1 MKPALLLSS
10 VLLTLGVML
19 HAPHTVA
26 HVGHG
31 DEFQAEGGVNRVQV
45 NAETDFLMGIQVSP
59 IEAAADGS
67 GAVLIPV
74 TALVDDGGRQLV
86 FVQYENFYEPVD
98 VTIGSTQGDLIAVTE
113 GLSVGEQLVT
123 QGSLT
128 LYAESRKTQTAEV
141 EPAAE
146 TAPVATEAPAT
157 NETPM
162 ETSATVAPTSEVDQE
177 PETSGGFPVGLL
189 VGLGSVA
196 AVGVGTMAVLSSRKK
211 KSRFSE
217 GTYSEK

>member
-1 MKPALLLSS
+1 MKPTLFLSS
-10 VLLTLGVML
+10 ALLTLGVML

-45 NAETDFLMGIQVSP
+45 NAETDSLMGIQVGP

-74 TALVDDGGRQLV
+74 TALVDDNGRQLV

-98 VTIGSTQGDLIAVTE
+98 VTIGGTQGDLIAVTE

-128 LYAESRKTQTAEV
+128 LYAESRKTQTAEA

-146 TAPVATEAPAT
+146 TAPVESEAPAT
-157 NETPM
+157 SEAPM
-162 ETSATVAPTSEVDQE
+162 ETSETATPTSEVAQAA
-177 PETSGGFPVGLL
+177 ETSGGFPVGLL
-189 VGLGSVA
+189 VGLGAVA
-196 AVGVGTMAVLSSRKK
+196 AVGTGTMAVLSSRKK

-217 GTYSEK
+217 GTYSDK

>member
-1 MKPALLLSS
+1 MKPALLFSS
-10 VLLTLGVML
+10 ALLTLGVML

-31 DEFQAEGGVNRVQV
+31 DEFQAEGGVNRVEV
-45 NAETDFLMGIQVSP
+45 KPETDSLMGIQVNP
-59 IEAAADGS
+59 IESAADGS

-74 TALVDDGGRQLV
+74 TALVDDNGRQLV

-128 LYAESRKTQTAEV
+128 LYAESRKTQTAEA
-141 EPAAE
+141 EPTATE

-157 NETPM
+157 SET
-162 ETSATVAPTSEVDQE
+162 AAPTSEVAQE
-177 PETSGGFPVGLL
+177 AETPRGFPVGLL
-189 VGLGSVA
+189 VGVGALA
-196 AVGVGTMAVLSSRKK
+196 AVGTGTMAVLSSRKK

-217 GTYSEK
+217 GTYSDK